1 MVMLPLRGVGATL
14 AATVNATDPLPLP
27 LAGGV
32 IVIHGAWL
40 VAVHAQPAFV
50 VTACCWTAG
59 GRHRHG
65 RRLK

>member
-1 MVMLPLRGVGATL
+1 MLLLRPVGATL

-27 LAGGV
+27 LAGDV

-50 VTACCWTAG
+50 VTAVLLAPPAAG
-59 GRHRHG
+59 IETEGG
-65 RRLK
+65 